1 MFPISLFVF
10 VFLFFIVSITPFA
23 ADANVQLYSL
33 EEEVARRSEDNIR
46 QQEEITNL
54 LTQVVELQ
62 KQLRETLAANDALK
76 SALTV
81 SHECQE
87 ELSGELLELKEK
99 HLVLLAAFHEI
110 QEELRR
116 KNRHHNLW
124 SSPYLPTCDSLA
136 AEIESSLGSEGY
148 DSDFASLPTAQQK
161 SRKKVSEKNEETE
174 TTRSHSPES
183 AVSDNLRLK
192 RQSMPNF
199 SHGGPSSSC
208 RSLFITDKLKIV
220 KSLEG
225 SETLNRWKRLATPHL
240 GVILESNA
248 GVQSKALRDLNAEL
262 LEYVISSRSE
272 ANRKKSLTDLNSNQ
286 VENISSPISL
296 PPSDHVPENSFQSKF
311 QMTSS
316 TFTFTTTSLSRS
328 TESTIVT
335 PSFSSI
341 QLSTGHP
348 VPITSTS
355 TNYSSHVTQSSASNS
370 ITSNPSFKLEV
381 SLSTELYISTVVSLC

>member
-1 MFPISLFVF
+1 M
-10 VFLFFIVSITPFA
+10 
-23 ADANVQLYSL
+23 YSL
-33 EEEVARRSEDNIR
+33 QDEVARRSEDNIR

-62 KQLRETLAANDALK
+62 KLNRETVSENDALK
-76 SALTV
+76 SALTI

-87 ELSGELLELKEK
+87 ELSAELLDLKEK

-110 QEELRR
+110 QDELRK
-116 KNRHHNLW
+116 KNKHNLW

-148 DSDFASLPTAQQK
+148 DSDFASLPTNRCNK
-161 SRKKVSEKNEETE
+161 SEKDGSRT
-174 TTRSHSPES
+174 HSPES
-183 AVSDNLRLK
+183 VISAKDAKSK
-192 RQSMPNF
+192 RQSLPNF
-199 SHGGPSSSC
+199 SHAGQC
-208 RSLFITDKLKIV
+208 RSLFTTDKLKIV

-225 SETLNRWKRLATPHL
+225 SETLNKWKKLATPHL

-248 GVQSKALRDLNAEL
+248 GVKSKAVRDLNAEL
-262 LEYVISSRSE
+262 LDYVIKSRSE
-272 ANRKKSLTDLNSNQ
+272 MNKKKLKTDMNSNQ
-286 VENISSPISL
+286 VPSNSIILSP
-296 PPSDHVPENSFQSKF
+296 PDHVESSFKLYE
-311 QMTSS
+311 TSS

-328 TESTIVT
+328 TESTTVT

-355 TNYSSHVTQSSASNS
+355 SNYSSHVTQSL
-370 ITSNPSFKLEV
+370 P
-381 SLSTELYISTVVSLC
+381 LSTRFDVPHSSSSSFEREVRKV

>member
-1 MFPISLFVF
+1 MSLS
-10 VFLFFIVSITPFA
+10 LFA

-62 KQLRETLAANDALK
+62 KQLRETLAGNDALK

-116 KNRHHNLW
+116 KNRHNNLW
-124 SSPYLPTCDSLA
+124 SSPYLPACDSLA

-183 AVSDNLRLK
+183 VVSDKDQLRLK

-199 SHGGPSSSC
+199 SHGGPSSGC

-286 VENISSPISL
+286 VPNLSPISL

-328 TESTIVT
+328 TESTMVT

-370 ITSNPSFKLEV
+370 TTSHPSLKPEV
-381 SLSTELYISTVVSLC
+381 SLSTVVSERQVD

>member
-1 MFPISLFVF
+1 MFPISLFVS
-10 VFLFFIVSITPFA
+10 LFFIVSLTPFA

-62 KQLRETLAANDALK
+62 KQLREALSGNDALK

-116 KNRHHNLW
+116 KNRHNNLW
-124 SSPYLPTCDSLA
+124 SSPYLPACDSLA

-161 SRKKVSEKNEETE
+161 SRKKVSEKNEESE
-174 TTRSHSPES
+174 TIHSPES
-183 AVSDNLRLK
+183 AVSDHLRLK

-199 SHGGPSSSC
+199 SHGGPSSGC
-208 RSLFITDKLKIV
+208 RSLFTTDKLKIV
-220 KSLEG
+220 KFLEG
-225 SETLNRWKRLATPHL
+225 SETLNRWKQLATPHL

-248 GVQSKALRDLNAEL
+248 GVQSKALRDMNAEL

-286 VENISSPISL
+286 VPNLSSPISS
-296 PPSDHVPENSFQSKF
+296 PSSDHVPENSFQSKF

-328 TESTIVT
+328 TESTMVT

-355 TNYSSHVTQSSASNS
+355 TNYSSHVTQSSPSNS
-370 ITSNPSFKLEV
+370 TSHPSLKPEV
-381 SLSTELYISTVVSLC
+381 SLSKVV

>member
-1 MFPISLFVF
+1 MFSL
-10 VFLFFIVSITPFA
+10 
-23 ADANVQLYSL
+23 Q
-33 EEEVARRSEDNIR
+33 EEVARRSEDNIR

-54 LTQVVELQ
+54 LTQVVEIQ
-62 KQLRETLAANDALK
+62 KQYRETVAANDALK

-87 ELSGELLELKEK
+87 ELSAELLELKEK

-116 KNRHHNLW
+116 KNKHNLW

-148 DSDFASLPTAQQK
+148 DSDFASLPTTRGNK
-161 SRKKVSEKNEETE
+161 PGKKEENES
-174 TTRSHSPES
+174 RSHSPES
-183 AVSDNLRLK
+183 IVSAKDHARLK

-199 SHGGPSSSC
+199 SHAAPTSSC
-208 RSLFITDKLKIV
+208 RSLLINDKLKIV

-240 GVILESNA
+240 GVILENNS

-262 LEYVISSRSE
+262 LDYVINGLSE
-272 ANRKKSLTDLNSNQ
+272 TNRKKSITDLNSNQ
-286 VENISSPISL
+286 VPTTLIS
-296 PPSDHVPENSFQSKF
+296 PPLSHIESSFKQF

-316 TFTFTTTSLSRS
+316 TFTFTTTSRC
-328 TESTIVT
+328 TESTSVT

-355 TNYSSHVTQSSASNS
+355 SNFSSHVTSSF
-370 ITSNPSFKLEV
+370 PSDALHHSSLKREV
-381 SLSTELYISTVVSLC
+381 KYE